1 MRLQNM
7 RHHVA
12 DLNFTYLPGDG
23 IGPEVGAASIA
34 VLDAVADRF
43 GHTLNIEQHLVGGAA
58 IDAGLK
64 PLPDASFE
72 SCQRTGAILL
82 GAVGGPKWDHLKG
95 EDRPELGSLLPLRKR
110 LNLYANIRPCK
121 PYPALIDRAPLKR
134 ERLEGVDFVVMREL
148 TGGIYFGEKGRDGS
162 PDNRGAYDECRYSEA
177 EVRRIAVKGFELAMQ
192 RRKKVTSVDK
202 SNVLET
208 SRLWRETVIDVAK
221 EYPEVEL
228 EHLLVDA
235 MTMHMLTRGQDFD
248 VILTENMFGDILT
261 DEASVLCG
269 SMGVIPSA
277 SLSDGRMGMFEPIHG
292 SAPDIAGQG
301 KANPLAM
308 ILSAAWMLRL
318 TFGLDAEAAA
328 IEAAVAQALA
338 DGQTTGDLGGS
349 LSTSEVG
356 AHIVQTI
363 SKTIYHAAS

>member
-1 MRLQNM
+1 MNI
-7 RHHVA
+7 
-12 DLNFTYLPGDG
+12 NFTFLPGDG
-23 IGPEVGAASIA
+23 IGPEVGDAAMA
-34 VLDAVADRF
+34 VLNAAAIKF
-43 GHTLNIEQHLVGGAA
+43 GHTLEPEFHLIGGAA
-58 IDAGLK
+58 IDALGT
-64 PLPDASFE
+64 PLPGETFASCE
-72 SCQRTGAILL
+72 KTGAILL

-95 EDRPELGSLLPLRKR
+95 ADRPELGSLLPLRKN

-134 ERLEGVDFVVMREL
+134 ERLEGTDFIVIREL
-148 TGGIYFGEKGRDGS
+148 TGGIYFGAKGRDNS
-162 PDNRGAYDECRYSEA
+162 QKNNQIAYDECRYSEA
-177 EVRRIAVKGFELAMQ
+177 EIERIAIKAFDLAMT

-208 SRLWRETVIDVAK
+208 SRLWRETVIKVATH
-221 EYPEVEL
+221 YPEIEL

-235 MTMHMLTRGQDFD
+235 MTMHMLTKAQSFD

-277 SLSDGRMGMFEPIHG
+277 SLSDGTTGMYEPIHG

-301 KANPLAM
+301 KANPIAM

-318 TFGLDAEAAA
+318 SFGLEAESAA
-328 IEAAVAQALA
+328 IETAVEAALEA
-338 DGQTTGDLGGS
+338 GQMTGDLGGAF
-349 LSTSEVG
+349 STAETG
-356 AHIVQTI
+356 DWIAAHVE
-363 SKTIYHAAS
+363 S

>member
-1 MRLQNM
+1 MNI
-7 RHHVA
+7 H
-12 DLNFTYLPGDG
+12 FTYLPGDG
-23 IGPEVGAASIA
+23 IGPEVGAAALS
-34 VLDAVADRF
+34 VLETMAKTF
-43 GHTLNIEQHLVGGAA
+43 GHTLQVDEHLVGGAA
-58 IDAGLK
+58 IDAGEK
-64 PLPDASFE
+64 PLPETSFA
-72 SCQRTGAILL
+72 SCQQTGAVLL

-95 EDRPELGSLLPLRKR
+95 EDRPELGALLPLRKR

-121 PYPALIDRAPLKR
+121 PYEALLDRAPLKR
-134 ERLEGVDFVVMREL
+134 DRLEGTDFVVIREL
-148 TGGIYFGEKGRDGS
+148 TGGIYFGQKGRD
-162 PDNRGAYDECRYSEA
+162 NLGAYDECRYSES
-177 EVRRIAVKGFELAMQ
+177 EVERIAIKAFDLAQQ

-208 SRLWRETVIDVAK
+208 SRLWRETVERVATR
-221 EYPEVEL
+221 YPEVEL

-235 MTMHMLTRGQDFD
+235 MTMHMLTRPTDFD

-277 SLSDGRMGMFEPIHG
+277 SLSDGQVGMFEPIHG

-318 TFGLDAEAAA
+318 SFGLETEAAA
-328 IEAAVAQALA
+328 METAVEAALA
-338 DGQTTGDLGGS
+338 AGDVTGDLGGG
-349 LSTSEVG
+349 LTTAEVG
-356 AHIVQTI
+356 
-363 SKTIYHAAS
+363 HAVAKRLSA

>member
-1 MRLQNM
+1 MNIT
-7 RHHVA
+7 
-12 DLNFTYLPGDG
+12 FTYLPGDG
-23 IGPEVGAASIA
+23 IGPEVGAAA
-34 VLDAVADRF
+34 LDVLKAVAAKF
-43 GHTLNIEQHLVGGAA
+43 GHELNIEHHLVGGAA

-64 PLPDASFE
+64 PLPDESFASCE
-72 SCQRTGAILL
+72 RTGAILL

-110 LNLYANIRPCK
+110 LNLYANIRPCA
-121 PYPALIDRAPLKR
+121 PYPAMIDRAPLKR

-148 TGGIYFGEKGRDGS
+148 TGGIYFGTKGRD
-162 PDNRGAYDECRYSEA
+162 DQGAFDECRYSEA
-177 EVRRIAVKGFELAMQ
+177 EVRRIAIKAFDLAMT

-221 EYPEVEL
+221 AYPEVEL

-235 MTMHMLTRGQDFD
+235 MTMHMLTRAQDFD
-248 VILTENMFGDILT
+248 VVLTENMFGDILT

-318 TFGLDAEAAA
+318 SFGLETEARAIEDAVEAA
-328 IEAAVAQALA
+328 LA
-338 DGQTTGDLGGS
+338 ENQTTGDLGGA
-349 LSTSEVG
+349 LTTAHVG
-356 AHIVQTI
+356 
-363 SKTIYHAAS
+363 

>member
-1 MRLQNM
+1 MNI
-7 RHHVA
+7 
-12 DLNFTYLPGDG
+12 NFTYVPGDG

-34 VLDAVADRF
+34 VLEATAKKF
-43 GHTLNIEQHLVGGAA
+43 GHTLSIEEHLIGGAA

-64 PLPDASFE
+64 PLPDETYAS
-72 SCQRTGAILL
+72 CKKTGAILL

-95 EDRPELGSLLPLRKR
+95 SDRPELGSLLPLRKN

-121 PYPALIDRAPLKR
+121 PYPALIDHAPLKR
-134 ERLEGVDFVVMREL
+134 ERLEGTDFIVMREL
-148 TGGIYFGEKGRDGS
+148 TGGIYFGKKGRD
-162 PDNRGAYDECRYSEA
+162 NLGAYDECRYSEA
-177 EVRRIAVKGFELAMQ
+177 EVKRIAIKAFDLAMT
-192 RRKKVTSVDK
+192 RKKKVTSVDK

-208 SRLWRETVIDVAK
+208 SRLWRETVIKVA
-221 EYPEVEL
+221 EDYPEVEL

-235 MTMHMLTRGQDFD
+235 MTMHMLTKAQSFD

-261 DEASVLCG
+261 DEASVLVG

-277 SLSDGRMGMFEPIHG
+277 SISDGTVGMYEPIHG

-318 TFGLDAEAAA
+318 TFGLTEESAA
-328 IEAAVAQALA
+328 IEAAVEAALEQ
-338 DGQTTGDLGGS
+338 GQTTGDLGGS
-349 LSTSEVG
+349 LTTSQVG
-356 AHIVQTI
+356 DWIASHVQN
-363 SKTIYHAAS
+363 

>member
-1 MRLQNM
+1 MTEI
-7 RHHVA
+7 
-12 DLNFTYLPGDG
+12 NFTYLPGDG

-34 VLDAVADRF
+34 VLEAVAKRF
-43 GHTLNIEQHLVGGAA
+43 GHTLSAEQHLVGGAA

-64 PLPDASFE
+64 PLPDNSFE
-72 SCQRTGAILL
+72 SCERTGAILL

-148 TGGIYFGEKGRDGS
+148 TGGIYFGDKGRDQK
-162 PDNRGAYDECRYSEA
+162 GAYDECRYSEA
-177 EVRRIAVKGFELAMQ
+177 EVRRITVKAFDLAIT

-221 EYPEVEL
+221 SYPDVEL

-235 MTMHMLTRGQDFD
+235 MTMHMLTRAQDFD
-248 VILTENMFGDILT
+248 VVLTENMFGDILT

-318 TFGLDAEAAA
+318 SFELDAEAAA

-338 DGQTTGDLGGS
+338 ESQTTGDLGGAF
-349 LSTSEVG
+349 STSQVG
-356 AHIVQTI
+356 EHIAKLI
-363 SKTIYHAAS
+363 SHAPS

>member
-1 MRLQNM
+1 M
-7 RHHVA
+7 VEI
-12 DLNFTYLPGDG
+12 NFTYLPGDG
-23 IGPEVGAASIA
+23 IGPEVGAASLD
-34 VLDAVADRF
+34 VLEAVAAKF
-43 GHTLNIEQHLVGGAA
+43 GHDLKAEHHLVGGAA

-64 PLPDASFE
+64 PLPDESFE

-95 EDRPELGSLLPLRKR
+95 QDRPELGSLLPLRKR
-110 LNLYANIRPCK
+110 LNLYANIRPCA

-134 ERLEGVDFVVMREL
+134 ERLEGVDFIVMREL
-148 TGGIYFGEKGRDGS
+148 TGGIYFGDKGRDEK
-162 PDNRGAYDECRYSEA
+162 GAYDECRYSEA
-177 EVRRIAVKGFELAMQ
+177 EVRRIAIKAFNLAMT

-208 SRLWRETVIDVAK
+208 SRLWRETVINVAK
-221 EYPEVEL
+221 SYPEVEL

-235 MTMHMLTRGQDFD
+235 MTMHMLTRAQDFD

-277 SLSDGRMGMFEPIHG
+277 SVSDGSTGMFEPIHG

-308 ILSAAWMLRL
+308 ILSTAWMLRL
-318 TFGLDAEAAA
+318 SFGLETEADAIEHAVEAA
-328 IEAAVAQALA
+328 LSNN
-338 DGQTTGDLGGS
+338 QTTGDLGGP
-349 LSTSEVG
+349 LSTSQVG
-356 AHIVQTI
+356 KWI
-363 SKTIYHAAS
+363 AAYVAR

>member
-1 MRLQNM
+1 MNI
-7 RHHVA
+7 
-12 DLNFTYLPGDG
+12 NFTYLPGDG
-23 IGPEVGAASIA
+23 IGPEVGDAAIA
-34 VLDAVADRF
+34 VLNAVSNKF
-43 GHTLNIEQHLVGGAA
+43 GHTLEPEHHLVGGAA
-58 IDAGLK
+58 IDAGEK
-64 PLPDASFE
+64 PLPDESFE

-148 TGGIYFGEKGRDGS
+148 TGGIYFGQKGRDT
-162 PDNRGAYDECRYSEA
+162 RGAFDECLYSET
-177 EVRRIAVKGFELAMQ
+177 EVRRIAIKGFELAQ
-192 RRKKVTSVDK
+192 SRRKKVTSVDK

-221 EYPEVEL
+221 DYPEVEL

-235 MTMHMLTRGQDFD
+235 MTMHMLTRAQDFD

-277 SLSDGRMGMFEPIHG
+277 SLSDGKTGMFEPIHG

-318 TFGLDAEAAA
+318 SFGLEAEAVA
-328 IEAAVAQALA
+328 IETAVAKALEEN
-338 DGQTTGDLGGS
+338 QTTGDLGGKLDT
-349 LSTSEVG
+349 LSVG
-356 AHIVQTI
+356 QWI
-363 SKTIYHAAS
+363 AANV

>member
-1 MRLQNM
+1 M
-7 RHHVA
+7 A
-12 DLNFTYLPGDG
+12 KINFTYLPGDG

-34 VLDAVADRF
+34 VLEAVAAKF
-43 GHTLNIEQHLVGGAA
+43 GHDLTPEHHLVGGAA

-64 PLPDASFE
+64 PLPDESYE
-72 SCQRTGAILL
+72 SCERTGAILL

-95 EDRPELGSLLPLRKR
+95 QDRPELGSLLPLRKR
-110 LNLYANIRPCK
+110 LNLYANIRPCA

-134 ERLEGVDFVVMREL
+134 ERLEGVDFIVMREL
-148 TGGIYFGEKGRDGS
+148 TGGVYFGDKGRDE
-162 PDNRGAYDECRYSEA
+162 RGAYDECRYSEA
-177 EVRRIAVKGFELAMQ
+177 EVRRIAIKAFDLAMT
-192 RRKKVTSVDK
+192 RRRKVTSVDK

-208 SRLWRETVIDVAK
+208 SRLWRETVNDVAK
-221 EYPEVEL
+221 SYPEVEV
-228 EHLLVDA
+228 EHLLIDA
-235 MTMHMLTRGQDFD
+235 MTMHMLTRAQDFD

-277 SLSDGRMGMFEPIHG
+277 SVSDGRTGMFEPIHG

-318 TFGLDAEAAA
+318 SFGLGTEADA
-328 IEAAVAQALA
+328 IEEAVEAALA
-338 DGQTTGDLGGS
+338 DNQTTGDLGGG

-356 AHIVQTI
+356 NWIAGHVGR
-363 SKTIYHAAS
+363 

>member
-1 MRLQNM
+1 MNI
-7 RHHVA
+7 
-12 DLNFTYLPGDG
+12 NFAYLPGDG
-23 IGPEVGAASIA
+23 IGPEVGAAAIA
-34 VLDAVADRF
+34 VLESVADTF
-43 GHTLNIEQHLVGGAA
+43 GHELNAEHHLVGGAA

-64 PLPDASFE
+64 PLPDETYE
-72 SCQRTGAILL
+72 SCARTGAILL

-95 EDRPELGSLLPLRKR
+95 PDRPELGSLLPLRKN

-148 TGGIYFGEKGRDGS
+148 TGGIYFGKKGRD
-162 PDNRGAYDECRYSEA
+162 DQGAFDECRYSES
-177 EVRRIAVKGFELAMQ
+177 EVRRITIKAFDLAMT

-221 EYPEVEL
+221 SYPEVEL

-235 MTMHMLTRGQDFD
+235 MTMHMLTNAQSFD
-248 VILTENMFGDILT
+248 VVLTENMFGDILT

-318 TFGLDAEAAA
+318 SFGLDAEATA
-328 IEAAVAQALA
+328 IEQAVEAALA
-338 DGQTTGDLGGS
+338 DGHTTGDLGGS
-349 LSTSEVG
+349 LNTSDVG
-356 AHIVQTI
+356 NWIAGHV
-363 SKTIYHAAS
+363 AS

>member
-1 MRLQNM
+1 MANI
-7 RHHVA
+7 
-12 DLNFTYLPGDG
+12 NFTYLPGDG

-34 VLDAVADRF
+34 VLNAVAEKFD
-43 GHTLNIEQHLVGGAA
+43 HTLSIEEHLVGGAA

-64 PLPDASFE
+64 PLPDESFE

-134 ERLEGVDFVVMREL
+134 ERLDGVDFVVMREL
-148 TGGIYFGEKGRDGS
+148 TGGIYFGDKGRDAQ
-162 PDNRGAYDECRYSEA
+162 GAYDMCRYSEA
-177 EVRRIAVKGFELAMQ
+177 EVRRIAIKAFDLAMG
-192 RRKKVTSVDK
+192 RRKKITSVDK

-221 EYPEVEL
+221 SYPEVEL

-235 MTMHMLTRGQDFD
+235 MTMHMLTNAQSFD
-248 VILTENMFGDILT
+248 VVLTENMFGDILT

-318 TFGLDAEAAA
+318 SFGLDAEAAA
-328 IEAAVAQALA
+328 IEKAVARALEA
-338 DGQTTGDLGGS
+338 EQTTADLGGN
-349 LSTSEVG
+349 LNTSQVG
-356 AHIVQTI
+356 AWIAENV
-363 SKTIYHAAS
+363 AP

>member
-1 MRLQNM
+1 MNI
-7 RHHVA
+7 
-12 DLNFTYLPGDG
+12 NFTYLPGDG

-34 VLDAVADRF
+34 VLEAVAAKF
-43 GHTLNIEQHLVGGAA
+43 GQTLKAEEHLVGGAA
-58 IDAGLK
+58 IDAGKK
-64 PLPDASFE
+64 PLPDESFE
-72 SCQRTGAILL
+72 SCERTGAILL

-95 EDRPELGSLLPLRKR
+95 AERPELGSLLPLRKR
-110 LNLYANIRPCK
+110 LNLYANIRPCA
-121 PYPALIDRAPLKR
+121 PYPAMIERAPLKR

-148 TGGIYFGEKGRDGS
+148 TGGIYFGDKGRDEQ
-162 PDNRGAYDECRYSEA
+162 GAYDMCRYSEA
-177 EVRRIAVKGFELAMQ
+177 EVRRIAIKAFDLAMS

-221 EYPEVEL
+221 SYPEVEL

-235 MTMHMLTRGQDFD
+235 MTMHMLTRAQDFD
-248 VILTENMFGDILT
+248 VVLTENMFGDILT

-318 TFGLDAEAAA
+318 SFGLDAEAKAVEQA
-328 IEAAVAQALA
+328 VEAALA
-338 DGQTTGDLGGS
+338 ENQTTGDLGGN
-349 LSTSEVG
+349 LTTPQVG
-356 AHIVQTI
+356 EWIAQYV
-363 SKTIYHAAS
+363 SR

>member
-1 MRLQNM
+1 MKI
-7 RHHVA
+7 
-12 DLNFTYLPGDG
+12 NFTYVPGDG
-23 IGPEVGAASIA
+23 IGPEVGAAAMA
-34 VLDAVADRF
+34 VLRAMAKAF
-43 GHTLNIEQHLVGGAA
+43 GHTLDAEQHLIGGAA

-64 PLPDASFE
+64 PLPEETYASAE
-72 SCQRTGAILL
+72 KTGAILL

-95 EDRPELGSLLPLRKR
+95 AERPELGSLLPLRKN

-134 ERLEGVDFVVMREL
+134 ERLEGTDFVVMREL
-148 TGGIYFGEKGRDGS
+148 TGGIYFGKKGRD
-162 PDNRGAYDECRYSEA
+162 NLGAYDECRYSEA
-177 EVRRIAVKGFELAMQ
+177 EVERIAIKAFDLAMQ

-208 SRLWRETVIDVAK
+208 SRLWREIVIKVAAR
-221 EYPEVEL
+221 YPEVEL

-235 MTMHMLTRGQDFD
+235 MTMHMLTNAQSFD
-248 VILTENMFGDILT
+248 VVLTENMFGDILT
-261 DEASVLCG
+261 DEASVLAG

-277 SLSDGRMGMFEPIHG
+277 SLSDGTTGMYEPIHG

-318 TFGLDAEAAA
+318 SFGLDVEAAA
-328 IEAAVAQALA
+328 IEAAVEAALE
-338 DGQTTGDLGGS
+338 DNQTTGDLGGA
-349 LSTSEVG
+349 LSTAEVG
-356 AHIVQTI
+356 AWIANHVTQ
-363 SKTIYHAAS
+363 KPKND

>member
-1 MRLQNM
+1 MNI
-7 RHHVA
+7 
-12 DLNFTYLPGDG
+12 NFTYLPGDG
-23 IGPEVGAASIA
+23 IGPEVGAAAIE
-34 VLDAVADRF
+34 VLEATAAKF
-43 GHTLNIEQHLVGGAA
+43 GHELNAEHHLVGGAA
-58 IDAGLK
+58 IDSGLK
-64 PLPDASFE
+64 PLPDESFE

-95 EDRPELGSLLPLRKR
+95 ENRPELGSLLPLRKR

-148 TGGIYFGEKGRDGS
+148 TGGIYFGDKGRDEQ
-162 PDNRGAYDECRYSEA
+162 GAYDMCRYSES
-177 EVRRIAVKGFELAMQ
+177 EVRRIAVKAFELAMS

-221 EYPEVEL
+221 SYPDVEL

-235 MTMHMLTRGQDFD
+235 MTMHMLTNAQSFD
-248 VILTENMFGDILT
+248 VVLTENMFGDILT

-318 TFGLDAEAAA
+318 SFGLDAETEA
-328 IEAAVAQALA
+328 IEQAVEAALA
-338 DGQTTGDLGGS
+338 EGQTTGDLGGS

-356 AHIVQTI
+356 KWIAGHVGR
-363 SKTIYHAAS
+363 

>member
-1 MRLQNM
+1 M
-7 RHHVA
+7 A
-12 DLNFTYLPGDG
+12 DIHFTYLPGDG

-34 VLDAVADRF
+34 VLEAVAAKF
-43 GHTLNIEQHLVGGAA
+43 GHDLNAEEHLVGGAA

-64 PLPDASFE
+64 PLPDESYE
-72 SCQRTGAILL
+72 SCERTGRILL

-95 EDRPELGSLLPLRKR
+95 PERPELGSLLPLRKR
-110 LNLYANIRPCK
+110 LNLYANIRPCA

-148 TGGIYFGEKGRDGS
+148 TGGIYFGEKGRD
-162 PDNRGAYDECRYSEA
+162 DNGAYDECRYSEA
-177 EVRRIAVKGFELAMQ
+177 EVRRIAIKAFDLAMT

-208 SRLWRETVIDVAK
+208 SRLWRETVNDVAK
-221 EYPEVEL
+221 SYPEVTV
-228 EHLLVDA
+228 EHLLIDA
-235 MTMHMLTRGQDFD
+235 MTMHMLTHAQDFD
-248 VILTENMFGDILT
+248 VVLTENMFGDILT

-277 SLSDGRMGMFEPIHG
+277 SLSNGRTGMFEPIHG

-318 TFGLDAEAAA
+318 SFGLDAEANA
-328 IEAAVAQALA
+328 IEQAVEAALA
-338 DGQTTGDLGGS
+338 ENQTTSDLGGT
-349 LSTSEVG
+349 LSTSQVSQWIASHVG
-356 AHIVQTI
+356 R
-363 SKTIYHAAS
+363 

>member
-1 MRLQNM
+1 M
-7 RHHVA
+7 A
-12 DLNFTYLPGDG
+12 DINFTYLPGDG
-23 IGPEVGAASIA
+23 IGPEVGAASLD
-34 VLDAVADRF
+34 VLEAVAAKF
-43 GHTLNIEQHLVGGAA
+43 GHDLNAEHHLVGGAA

-64 PLPDASFE
+64 PLPDESFE

-95 EDRPELGSLLPLRKR
+95 QDRPELGSLLPLRKR
-110 LNLYANIRPCK
+110 LNLYANIRPCA

-148 TGGIYFGEKGRDGS
+148 TGGVYFGDKGRD
-162 PDNRGAYDECRYSEA
+162 NKGAYDECRYSEA
-177 EVRRIAVKGFELAMQ
+177 EVRRITIKAFDLAMS

-208 SRLWRETVIDVAK
+208 SRLWRETVNDVAK
-221 EYPEVEL
+221 SYPEVEL
-228 EHLLVDA
+228 EHLLIDA
-235 MTMHMLTRGQDFD
+235 MTMHMLTRAQDFD
-248 VILTENMFGDILT
+248 VVLTENMFGDILT

-277 SLSDGRMGMFEPIHG
+277 SVSDGRTGMFEPIHG

-318 TFGLDAEAAA
+318 SFGLETEATT
-328 IEAAVAQALA
+328 IEQAVEAALA
-338 DGQTTGDLGGS
+338 DNQTTGDLGGS
-349 LSTSEVG
+349 LSTSQVG
-356 AHIVQTI
+356 KWI
-363 SKTIYHAAS
+363 AAYVAR